1 MPTLAGAQPAHPV
14 RPQRRCFRWRWLL
27 RSSWFGI
34 LSAAGGRAP
43 RFITLGAR
51 TCKLFLREIDGG
63 EGLAMRG
70 WGQAA
75 HQTPIFRDQRCLAR
89 HRCMPHSRSS
99 KRLLRWP
106 ACTAHPPRP
115 RCGGNGQ
122 SPAPYWATPP
132 TASAATRRPA
142 TPAPS
147 AAAKIWRIKPMTA
160 AGTRK
165 PAARTRASATAA
177 WTAVLPA
184 TWTTPPPPW

>member
-1 MPTLAGAQPAHPV
+1 MGGEPWLPTLAGAQPAHPV

-75 HQTPIFRDQRCLAR
+75 HQTPIFRDQRAWPATDACPTHANRNASCAGLPALR
-89 HRCMPHSRSS
+89 IHPGHGAAATGNRRRPIGLHHQL
-99 KRLLRWP
+99 RLLRP
-106 ACTAHPPRP
+106 GDRQRLPPLRKAVNRVNRP
-115 RCGGNGQ
+115 YENREK
-122 SPAPYWATPP
+122 WAE
-132 TASAATRRPA
+132 
-142 TPAPS
+142 
-147 AAAKIWRIKPMTA
+147 
-160 AGTRK
+160 
-165 PAARTRASATAA
+165 
-177 WTAVLPA
+177 
-184 TWTTPPPPW
+184 